1 MSKAPATAAAARSTD
16 TIVSA
21 DTGSPA
27 LSNINASKFSKP
39 GATKPQ
45 CDAGGKNKTAATKSA
60 GAAGTYKP
68 QKQSDQMEEELKK
81 LGYI

>member
-1 MSKAPATAAAARSTD
+1 MSKTPATAAAARSTD
-16 TIVSA
+16 TIVAA
-21 DTGSPA
+21 DTRSPA
-27 LSNINASKFSKP
+27 LSTIKASKSAKP

-45 CDAGGKNKTAATKSA
+45 CDAGGKNTTAATKGA
-60 GAAGTYKP
+60 AAAGTYKP